1 MTRASEIVSR
11 DLLKAFDSAIEK
23 GDLPRTNISDVAIER
38 PQNTDHGDFAT
49 SLPLKLASDMK
60 MSPMVIAEILS
71 RHLPKESIISA
82 SQVAPPV
89 FLNLTL
95 DPKWLFSL
103 IHLIRNSKTSYGNLN
118 LSKRKKIQIEYVS
131 ANPTGRLH
139 VAHARGA
146 VIGSA
151 LANLLK
157 AAGHTVE
164 EEYYLNDAGNQIEK
178 FNKSLLV
185 RYKQIAGLDIELPED
200 SYPGEDISDVAKTIW
215 DEEGDRYLQLDE
227 SEAEISI
234 GSKGIPKMIEGIKE
248 DLESLR
254 VQFDEWFSETS
265 LYTQGQFETC
275 MKSLKNKG
283 LTTDRDGAKWL
294 ISTKLGEEKDNVL
307 IRTSGTPTY
316 FASDIAYHFNKFHQ
330 RNFAEVIDVWGADH
344 QGQIGRLRSALDAL
358 EIDSTKLKIIL
369 VQMVRFKKGETSEKL
384 SKRKGNVIPLID
396 LVNEIGVD
404 ACRFLFLSRSN
415 ESQLEFDL
423 DLAKQQS
430 SENPVYYVQYG
441 HARICS
447 ILRLAEERNIDFS
460 NGDVSILGDPT
471 ELSLINKMLELPDV
485 IETSVGNLEAHHLPH
500 YSMEL
505 ATAFHTFY
513 QNCRVVSSEKCDL
526 PISKARLLLVDA
538 ARLVLGRCLKL
549 MNMTAPDKM

>member
-23 GDLPRTNISDVAIER
+23 GDLPRTNISDAAIER

-71 RHLPKESIISA
+71 RHLPKESIISE
-82 SQVAPPV
+82 SQVAPPG

-95 DPKWLFSL
+95 DPKWLFSQ
-103 IHLIRNSKTSYGNLN
+103 IHLIRNAKTAYGNLN

-265 LYTQGQFETC
+265 LYKQGQFETC
-275 MKSLKNKG
+275 MKSLNNKG

-294 ISTKLGEEKDNVL
+294 VSTKLGEEKDNVL

>member
-11 DLLKAFDSAIEK
+11 DLLKAFDSAMEK
-23 GDLPRTNISDVAIER
+23 GDLPRTNISDAAIER

-82 SQVAPPV
+82 SQVAPPG

-95 DPKWLFSL
+95 DPKWLFSQ

-538 ARLVLGRCLKL
+538 ARLVLGRCLQL

>member
-23 GDLPRTNISDVAIER
+23 GDLPRTNISDAAIER

-82 SQVAPPV
+82 SQVAPPG

-95 DPKWLFSL
+95 DPKWLFSQ
-103 IHLIRNSKTSYGNLN
+103 IHLIRNAKTAYGNLN

-265 LYTQGQFETC
+265 LYKQGQFETC
-275 MKSLKNKG
+275 MKSLNNKG

-294 ISTKLGEEKDNVL
+294 VSTKLGEEKDNVL

-460 NGDVSILGDPT
+460 SGDVSILRDPT

-513 QNCRVVSSEKCDL
+513 QNCRVVSSEKSDL

>member
-23 GDLPRTNISDVAIER
+23 GDLPRTNISDAAIER

-82 SQVAPPV
+82 SQVAPPG

-95 DPKWLFSL
+95 DPKWLFSQ

>member
-23 GDLPRTNISDVAIER
+23 GDLPRTNISDAAIER

-71 RHLPKESIISA
+71 RHLPNESIISA
-82 SQVAPPV
+82 SQVAPPG

-95 DPKWLFSL
+95 DPKWLFSQ

-234 GSKGIPKMIEGIKE
+234 GSKGLPKILEGIKE

-265 LYTQGQFETC
+265 LYKQGQFETC
-275 MKSLKNKG
+275 MKSLNNKG

-294 ISTKLGEEKDNVL
+294 VSTKLGEEKDNVL

-460 NGDVSILGDPT
+460 SGDVSILRDPT

-513 QNCRVVSSEKCDL
+513 QNCRVVSSEKSDL

>member
-11 DLLKAFDSAIEK
+11 DLLKAFDSAMEK
-23 GDLPRTNISDVAIER
+23 GDLPRTNISDAAIER

-71 RHLPKESIISA
+71 GHLPKESIISA
-82 SQVAPPV
+82 SQVAPPG

-95 DPKWLFSL
+95 DPKWLFSQ

-538 ARLVLGRCLKL
+538 ARLVLGRCLQL

>member
-11 DLLKAFDSAIEK
+11 DLFKAFDSAMEK
-23 GDLPRTNISDVAIER
+23 GDLPRTNISDAAIER

-71 RHLPKESIISA
+71 RHLPNESIISA
-82 SQVAPPV
+82 SQVAPPG

-95 DPKWLFSL
+95 DPKWLFSQ

>member
-23 GDLPRTNISDVAIER
+23 GDLPRTNISDAAIER

-82 SQVAPPV
+82 SQVAPPG

-95 DPKWLFSL
+95 DPKWLFSQ
-103 IHLIRNSKTSYGNLN
+103 IHLIRNAKTAYGNLN

-151 LANLLK
+151 LANILK

-164 EEYYLNDAGNQIEK
+164 QEYYLNDAGNQIEK

-294 ISTKLGEEKDNVL
+294 VSTKLGEEKDNVL

-460 NGDVSILGDPT
+460 SGDVSILRDPT

-513 QNCRVVSSEKCDL
+513 QNCRVVSSEKSDL

>member
-23 GDLPRTNISDVAIER
+23 GDLPRTNISDAAIER

-82 SQVAPPV
+82 SQVAPPG

-95 DPKWLFSL
+95 DPKWLFSQ
-103 IHLIRNSKTSYGNLN
+103 IHLIRNAKTAYGNLN

-513 QNCRVVSSEKCDL
+513 QNCRVVSSEKSDL

>member
-23 GDLPRTNISDVAIER
+23 GDLPRTNISDAAIER

-82 SQVAPPV
+82 SQVAPPG

-95 DPKWLFSL
+95 DPKWLFSQ
-103 IHLIRNSKTSYGNLN
+103 IHLIRNAKTAYGNLN

-265 LYTQGQFETC
+265 LYKQGQFETC
-275 MKSLKNKG
+275 MRSLNNKG

-294 ISTKLGEEKDNVL
+294 VSTKLGEEKDNVL

-460 NGDVSILGDPT
+460 SGDVSILRDPT

-513 QNCRVVSSEKCDL
+513 QNCRVVSSEKSDL

>member
-23 GDLPRTNISDVAIER
+23 GALPRTNISDAAIER

-82 SQVAPPV
+82 SQVAPPG

-95 DPKWLFSL
+95 DPKWLFSQ
-103 IHLIRNSKTSYGNLN
+103 IHLIRNAKTAYGNLN

-265 LYTQGQFETC
+265 LYKQGQFETC
-275 MKSLKNKG
+275 MKSLNNKG

-294 ISTKLGEEKDNVL
+294 VSTKLGEEKDNVL

-460 NGDVSILGDPT
+460 SGDVSILRDPT

-513 QNCRVVSSEKCDL
+513 QNCRVVSSEKSDL

>member
-23 GDLPRTNISDVAIER
+23 GDLPRTNISDAAIER

-82 SQVAPPV
+82 SQVAPPG

-95 DPKWLFSL
+95 DPKWLFSQ

-265 LYTQGQFETC
+265 LYKQGQFETC
-275 MKSLKNKG
+275 MKSLNNKG

>member
-23 GDLPRTNISDVAIER
+23 GDLPRTNISDAAIER

-71 RHLPKESIISA
+71 RHLPNESIISA
-82 SQVAPPV
+82 SQVAPPG

-95 DPKWLFSL
+95 DPKWLFSQ
-103 IHLIRNSKTSYGNLN
+103 IHLIRNAKTAYGNLN

-157 AAGHTVE
+157 AAGHAVE

-265 LYTQGQFETC
+265 LYKQGQFETC
-275 MKSLKNKG
+275 MKSLNNKG

-294 ISTKLGEEKDNVL
+294 VSTKLGEEKDNVL

-460 NGDVSILGDPT
+460 SGDVSILRDPT

-513 QNCRVVSSEKCDL
+513 QNCRVVSSEKSDL

>member
-23 GDLPRTNISDVAIER
+23 GDLPRTNISDAAIER

-82 SQVAPPV
+82 SQVAPPG

-95 DPKWLFSL
+95 DPKWLFSQ

-265 LYTQGQFETC
+265 LSKQGQFETC
-275 MKSLKNKG
+275 MKALNNKG

-294 ISTKLGEEKDNVL
+294 VSTKLGEEKDNVL

>member
-23 GDLPRTNISDVAIER
+23 GDLPRTNISDAAIER

-71 RHLPKESIISA
+71 RHLPNESIISA
-82 SQVAPPV
+82 SQVAPPG

-95 DPKWLFSL
+95 DPKWLFSQ
-103 IHLIRNSKTSYGNLN
+103 IHLIRNAKTAYGNLN

-164 EEYYLNDAGNQIEK
+164 EEYYLNDAGNQIDK

-265 LYTQGQFETC
+265 LYKQGQFETC
-275 MKSLKNKG
+275 MKSLNNKG

-294 ISTKLGEEKDNVL
+294 VSTKLGEEKDNVL

-513 QNCRVVSSEKCDL
+513 QNCRVVSSEKSDL

>member
-23 GDLPRTNISDVAIER
+23 GDLPRTNISDAAIER

-82 SQVAPPV
+82 SQVAPPG

-95 DPKWLFSL
+95 DPKWLFSQ

-118 LSKRKKIQIEYVS
+118 LSRRKKIQIEYVS

-265 LYTQGQFETC
+265 LYTQGQFEAC
-275 MKSLKNKG
+275 MKSLNNKG

-294 ISTKLGEEKDNVL
+294 VSTKLGEEKDNVL

-330 RNFAEVIDVWGADH
+330 RNFTEVIDVWGADH

-460 NGDVSILGDPT
+460 SGDVSILRDPT

-538 ARLVLGRCLKL
+538 ARLVLGRCLQL

>member
-23 GDLPRTNISDVAIER
+23 GDLPRTNISDAAIER

-49 SLPLKLASDMK
+49 SLPLKLASNMK

-82 SQVAPPV
+82 SQVAPPG

-95 DPKWLFSL
+95 DPKWLFSQ
-103 IHLIRNSKTSYGNLN
+103 IHLIRNAKTAYGNLN

-157 AAGHTVE
+157 AAGHAVE

-265 LYTQGQFETC
+265 LYKQGQFETC
-275 MKSLKNKG
+275 MRSLNNKG

-294 ISTKLGEEKDNVL
+294 VSTKLGEEKDNVL

-460 NGDVSILGDPT
+460 SGDVSILRDPT

-513 QNCRVVSSEKCDL
+513 QNCRVVSSEKSDL

>member
-23 GDLPRTNISDVAIER
+23 GDLPRTNISDAAIER

-82 SQVAPPV
+82 SQVAPPG

-95 DPKWLFSL
+95 DPKWLFSQ
-103 IHLIRNSKTSYGNLN
+103 IHLIRNAKTAYGNLN

-234 GSKGIPKMIEGIKE
+234 GSKRIPKMIEWIKE

-265 LYTQGQFETC
+265 LYKQGQFETC
-275 MKSLKNKG
+275 MKSLNNKG

-294 ISTKLGEEKDNVL
+294 VSTKLGEEKDNVL

-460 NGDVSILGDPT
+460 SGDVSILRDPT

-513 QNCRVVSSEKCDL
+513 QNCRVVSSEKSDL

>member
-23 GDLPRTNISDVAIER
+23 GDLPRTNISDAAIER

-71 RHLPKESIISA
+71 RHLPKESIISE
-82 SQVAPPV
+82 SQVAPPG

-95 DPKWLFSL
+95 DPKWLFSQ
-103 IHLIRNSKTSYGNLN
+103 IHLIRNAKTAYGNLN

-265 LYTQGQFETC
+265 LYKQGQFETC
-275 MKSLKNKG
+275 MKSLNNKG
-283 LTTDRDGAKWL
+283 LITDRDGARWL
-294 ISTKLGEEKDNVL
+294 VSTKLGEEKDNVL

-460 NGDVSILGDPT
+460 SGDVSILRDPT

>member
-23 GDLPRTNISDVAIER
+23 GDLPRTNISDAAIER

-82 SQVAPPV
+82 SQVAPPG

-95 DPKWLFSL
+95 DPKWLFSQ
-103 IHLIRNSKTSYGNLN
+103 IHLIRNAKTAYGNLN

-460 NGDVSILGDPT
+460 SGDVSILRDPT

-513 QNCRVVSSEKCDL
+513 QNCRVVSSEKSDL